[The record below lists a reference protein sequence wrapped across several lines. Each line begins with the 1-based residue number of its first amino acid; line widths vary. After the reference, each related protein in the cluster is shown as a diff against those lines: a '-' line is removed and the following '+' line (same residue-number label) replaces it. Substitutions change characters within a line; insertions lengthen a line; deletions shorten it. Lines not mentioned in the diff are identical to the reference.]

1 MGYLLYR
8 FADSFIGPALYGV
21 FLTPVDSVCLFAP
34 ISGRKYEQNQYADN
48 LFLRGIC
55 FFIVLFIHMENI
67 GIERIIEMFEK
78 DKWKTKF
85 MIVALGQAIS
95 MLGSHGVQF
104 ALIWWLA
111 EKTSSPLMLGIS
123 GIAAYLLMA
132 VFSPAAGIA
141 ADRYNRKM
149 ISVFSDMAM
158 GTIALIYAV
167 LLFFFDL
174 PVWTVFIMLCVRGIG
189 STFQQ
194 PAIQSIIPQ
203 LVPRDQLVKTN
214 GWMQLLNSGSF
225 LLGPVIGASLYAVFP
240 MSVVLLS
247 DVAGAILASVA
258 LAVVKIPKLEKT
270 KSETQHFAAEV
281 KEGIQVF
288 REDRNLYYIVLAEAL
303 CMFFY
308 APLSSF
314 YPLMTSDY
322 FGLSAM
328 YGSAVE
334 LCFAVGMIASSLLF
348 SSVLKAERK
357 IRVSFIGLFGMGII
371 SAVCGMIPPVYAGWF
386 LFAAACIGLG
396 AAGNVHTIPLTA
408 YIQETV
414 APEKMGRAFSVLTLI
429 SSVTMPAGLLF
440 SSPIAEKVGVDAW
453 FFISGL
459 SMTALTALV
468 VIRCTV
474 KKRRKRT

>member
-1 MGYLLYR
+1 
-8 FADSFIGPALYGV
+8 
-21 FLTPVDSVCLFAP
+21 
-34 ISGRKYEQNQYADN
+34 
-48 LFLRGIC
+48 
-55 FFIVLFIHMENI
+55 MEIN
-67 GIERIIEMFEK
+67 K
-78 DKWKTKF
+78 KWRSQF
-85 MIVALGQAIS
+85 VIVALGQAVS

-123 GIAAYLLMA
+123 GIVAYLPMSL
-132 VFSPAAGIA
+132 FSPIAGIA
-141 ADRYNRKM
+141 ADRYNRKF
-149 ISVFSDMAM
+149 ISIFSDMTM
-158 GTIALIYAV
+158 GMIALIYAV

-174 PVWTVFIMLCVRGIG
+174 PVWTVFVMLCVRGIG

-203 LVPRDQLVKTN
+203 LVPKDQLVKTN

-225 LLGPVIGASLYAVFP
+225 LLGPVIGASLYAIFP
-240 MSVVLLS
+240 MSVVLMS
-247 DVAGAILASVA
+247 DVVGAILASVA

-270 KSETQHFAAEV
+270 ENEIQRFFTEI
-281 KEGIQVF
+281 KEGLQVF
-288 REDRNLYYIVLAEAL
+288 REDKKLFYIVIAEAL

-322 FGLSAM
+322 FDLSAM

-334 LCFAVGMIASSLLF
+334 LSFAIGMMISSLLF
-348 SSVLKAERK
+348 SSVLKVERK
-357 IRVSFIGLFGMGII
+357 IRVSFIGLLGMGIASVI
-371 SAVCGMIPPVYAGWF
+371 CGVIPPVYIGWF
-386 LFAAACIGLG
+386 FFAASCICLG

-414 APEKMGRAFSVLTLI
+414 APKKMGRAFSVLTLI
-429 SSVTMPAGLLF
+429 SSVTMPVGLLF
-440 SSPIAEKVGVDAW
+440 SSPIAEKVGVNVW

-459 SMTALTALV
+459 CMLTLTTLV
-468 VIRCTV
+468 LIRYAA
-474 KKRRKRT
+474 KHRRQER

>member
-1 MGYLLYR
+1 
-8 FADSFIGPALYGV
+8 
-21 FLTPVDSVCLFAP
+21 
-34 ISGRKYEQNQYADN
+34 
-48 LFLRGIC
+48 
-55 FFIVLFIHMENI
+55 METT
-67 GIERIIEMFEK
+67 R
-78 DKWKTKF
+78 KWKSQF
-85 MIVALGQAIS
+85 MIVAFGQAVS

-111 EKTSSPLMLGIS
+111 ERTSSPLMLGIS
-123 GIAAYLLMA
+123 GIVAYLPMSL
-132 VFSPAAGIA
+132 FSPIAGIA
-141 ADRYNRKM
+141 ADRYNRKV
-149 ISVFSDMAM
+149 ISIVSDMAM
-158 GTIALIYAV
+158 GIVALIYAV

-174 PVWTVFIMLCVRGIG
+174 PVWTVFVMLCVRGIG

-203 LVPRDQLVKTN
+203 LVPKDQLIKTN

-240 MSVVLLS
+240 MSVVLMS
-247 DVAGAILASVA
+247 DVAGAILASAA
-258 LAVVKIPKLEKT
+258 LAAVKIPELIKEEKE
-270 KSETQHFAAEV
+270 KGGFGKEIQ
-281 KEGIQVF
+281 EGIQVF
-288 REDRNLYYIVLAEAL
+288 REDRKLLYIVTAEAL

-322 FGLSAM
+322 FNLSAM

-334 LCFAVGMIASSLLF
+334 LSFAMGMMAASLLF
-348 SSVLKAERK
+348 SSILKVRRK
-357 IRVSFIGLFGMGII
+357 IRASFIGLFGI
-371 SAVCGMIPPVYAGWF
+371 SIASVICGMIPPVYGGWF
-386 LFAAACIGLG
+386 VFAAACICLG

-429 SSVTMPAGLLF
+429 SSVTMPVGLLF
-440 SSPIAEKVGVDAW
+440 SSPIAEQVGVNVW

-459 SMTALTALV
+459 CMTGLTTGVL
-468 VIRCTV
+468 IRWGMANCSTLSRQL
-474 KKRRKRT
+474 KK